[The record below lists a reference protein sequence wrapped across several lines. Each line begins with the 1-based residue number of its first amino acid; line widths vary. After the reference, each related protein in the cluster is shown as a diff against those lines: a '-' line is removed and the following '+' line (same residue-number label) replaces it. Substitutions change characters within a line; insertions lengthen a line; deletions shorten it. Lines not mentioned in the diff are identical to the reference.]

1 MKNDLSGISK
11 TILFKE
17 PFYGMFLI
25 GLKKEFTD
33 QVPTAAVSKNKIGV
47 GLYINPE
54 YFNGLDKDKK
64 YGLIKHEL
72 LHIAFGHLM
81 IRDMYPDH
89 KLFNIAADLEINQ
102 YINRDKLPEG
112 GLTLDTFPDLNLP
125 YRAGTKKYYELLQQA
140 NKNGTSESLSNLLD
154 QMDGDSQYC
163 HKTWKEFD
171 EVDEA
176 TKKLIQKQVDY
187 QINEVAQTIEKSQGH
202 IPGEMSGILERIR
215 YVEPQKFD
223 WKGYVRRFVG
233 NSIKTYT
240 RKSRRKRNKRFDD
253 NPAIKIKRRNHILV
267 GIDTSGSVN
276 DDELK
281 EFMNELWHIQKTGSE
296 VTVAQCDTSIAY
308 VGKMNLNQD
317 IKIHGRGGTSFQP
330 VVDLFNKEK
339 KYTTLIYFTDGEAE
353 SPYNCPKNTLWV
365 LSSNSY
371 LNNNLPGRVI
381 KIEK

>member
-1 MKNDLSGISK
+1 MKNDLSSVSK

-17 PFYGMFLI
+17 PFYGLFLI

-33 QVPTAAVSKNKIGV
+33 QVPTAGVSKNNIGV
-47 GLYINPE
+47 GLYINPDF
-54 YFNGLDKDKK
+54 FNSLNDDKK

-72 LHIAFGHLM
+72 LHIAFGHL
-81 IRDMYPDH
+81 IVRDMYADK

-102 YINRDKLPEG
+102 YINRSKLPEG

-125 YRAGTKKYYELLQQA
+125 YKAGTKKYYEILQQA

-154 QMDGDSQYC
+154 TMDGNSQYC
-163 HKTWKEFD
+163 HPTWDEFD

-202 IPGEMSGILERIR
+202 IPGEISSILERIR

-223 WKGYVRRFVG
+223 WKRYLRMFVG
-233 NSIKTYT
+233 NSAKTYT
-240 RKSRRKRNKRFDD
+240 KKTRRKRNKRFDD
-253 NPAIKIKRRNHILV
+253 NPAIKVKTRNHILV

-276 DDELK
+276 NDELN
-281 EFMNELWHIQKTGSE
+281 EFMNELWHIQKTGNE
-296 VTVAQCDTSIAY
+296 ITVAQCDTEIVY
-308 VGKMNLNQD
+308 VGKINLNKD

-330 VVDLFNKEK
+330 VVDLFNEEK
-339 KYTTLIYFTDGEAE
+339 KYTTLIYFTDGEAT

-365 LSSNSY
+365 LSSCSN
-371 LNNNLPGRVI
+371 LNNELPGKVI